1 MLSDVIM
8 DQMMGTELVEKVA
21 VLHPETAV
29 ILMSGYA
36 ESIIDLR
43 STMTTG
49 VTILSKPFTRTQLL
63 ERVASTLRARAVL

>member
-1 MLSDVIM
+1 MLSDVM
-8 DQMMGTELVEKVA
+8 TRQMMGTELVEKVA
-21 VLHPETAV
+21 ALHPETAL

-49 VTILSKPFTRTQLL
+49 VTILSKPFTQAQLL